1 MRGLEFSGEVVAIAG
16 RLTTMTADEAA
27 AAIRAAGGDV
37 DAMPTART
45 SVIVVSTADE
55 RAPVAALAPRASVI
69 DEDALCD
76 RLGRVGPSSLRQHH
90 HPLRALKTRYPLLK
104 ADQLRLLEHWGLL
117 RGIVRTPHETYF
129 SFADVAVI
137 RQAHAELE
145 RGVAFKQMLRT
156 LMAERE
162 GQLALDFRPAHS
174 DSQPAKVVALAPRA
188 RVPAARPL
196 FEPATVVA
204 MRSPAEAKVLEA
216 TTMDVGPSADIAAAM
231 SAYRAALDM
240 DPDLVPAMIN
250 LGNLHY
256 LRDQFAE
263 AHALYFQAAIVDPEC
278 YEAHFNLGNIA
289 HDRGRYEDAAASYG
303 EALRLRPQHADAHF
317 YLAVT
322 LEKLGRAQGARPHWR
337 AYQQLA
343 PDGEWIEL
351 AREFADET

>member
-1 MRGLEFSGEVVAIAG
+1 
-16 RLTTMTADEAA
+16 
-27 AAIRAAGGDV
+27 
-37 DAMPTART
+37 
-45 SVIVVSTADE
+45 
-55 RAPVAALAPRASVI
+55 
-69 DEDALCD
+69 
-76 RLGRVGPSSLRQHH
+76 
-90 HPLRALKTRYPLLK
+90 
-104 ADQLRLLEHWGLL
+104 
-117 RGIVRTPHETYF
+117 
-129 SFADVAVI
+129 
-137 RQAHAELE
+137 
-145 RGVAFKQMLRT
+145 
-156 LMAERE
+156 
-162 GQLALDFRPAHS
+162 
-174 DSQPAKVVALAPRA
+174 
-188 RVPAARPL
+188 AARPL

-204 MRSPAEAKVLEA
+204 MRSPAEAKFLEA

-351 AREFADET
+351 AKEFADET